1 MSILLLASAFAVATC
16 GLIYELLAGTLASY
30 LLGDSVT
37 QFSTVIG
44 TYLFA
49 MGVGSWCTKY
59 FRGDLLAHF
68 ARIEVLVGVVGGCS
82 VLLLFWLYGHIIHF
96 RIALYLTVFVIG
108 ALVGAEMPLLL
119 RIQRGTLD
127 FKDMV
132 SRVFAAD
139 YVGALFAALLFP
151 LWLVPMLGLVRTA
164 FLFGLL
170 NIAVALILLWRMAA
184 SPALWASRA
193 FAIVALVGLTI
204 GFSVGDE
211 AQSYAETAQY
221 PGEIIYSHSTP
232 YQRIV
237 LSAVAGD
244 LQLFLNGNLQ
254 FSGRDE
260 YRYHE
265 ALVHPAMRRAA
276 NPERILILGGGDGLA
291 AREVLKYPNVKSIQL
306 IDLDPGVTALFK
318 NTPWLRRLNADSL
331 NEPRLM
337 ISNADAFE
345 WLHDNPRQFDVVIID
360 FPDPSNYSVGKL
372 YSTSFY
378 RRVAAVLAPGG
389 VVVVQAT
396 SPFVAK
402 KAYWCI
408 VATLEAEG
416 FATQPYHALVP
427 SFGDWGFVL
436 ATRSPWE
443 TPHALPAGLRF
454 LDEPNEAALFVFPRD
469 SRVEQVG
476 VNRLNDQVLVR
487 YFDEEWSRYLGG

>member
-1 MSILLLASAFAVATC
+1 MSVLLLASAFAVATC

-49 MGVGSWCTKY
+49 MGCGSWCTRY
-59 FRGDLLAHF
+59 FRGDLLTHF
-68 ARIEVLVGVVGGCS
+68 ARIEVLVGLVGGCS
-82 VLLLFWLYGHIIHF
+82 VLLLYWLYGHIIHF

-119 RIQRGTLD
+119 RIQRGALD
-127 FKDMV
+127 FKDMI

-151 LWLVPMLGLVRTA
+151 LWLVPVLGLVRTA

-170 NIAVALILLWRMAA
+170 NVLVALILLWKMTP
-184 SPALWASRA
+184 SPALWASRV
-193 FAIVALVGLTI
+193 FAVIAMIGLTI

-211 AQSYAETAQY
+211 AQAGAETAQY

-237 LSAVAGD
+237 ISAVAGD

-276 NPERILILGGGDGLA
+276 RVRKILILGGGDGLA
-291 AREVLKYPNVKSIQL
+291 AREVLRYSSVESIQL

-318 NTPWLRRLNADSL
+318 NTAWLRRLNGDSL
-331 NEPRLM
+331 NAPKLS
-337 ISNADAFE
+337 ISNVDAFE
-345 WLHDNPRQFDVVIID
+345 WLRGRQEQFDVVIID

-416 FATQPYHALVP
+416 FATKPYHALVP

-436 ATRSPWE
+436 ATRSAWE
-443 TPHALPAGLRF
+443 SPRPLPADLRF
-454 LDEPNEAALFVFPRD
+454 LDEPNEAALFVFPPD
-469 SRVEQVG
+469 SRVDHVEI
-476 VNRLNDQVLVR
+476 NRLNDQVLVR